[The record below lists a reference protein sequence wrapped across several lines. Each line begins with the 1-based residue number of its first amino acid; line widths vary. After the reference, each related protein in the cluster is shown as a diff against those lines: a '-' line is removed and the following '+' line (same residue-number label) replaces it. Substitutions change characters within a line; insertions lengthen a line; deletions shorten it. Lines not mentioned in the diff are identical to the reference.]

1 MKLRKCCVN
10 DTVIHSNSRMILGI
24 EHIGLCAQ
32 DPETLIEWYVRVL
45 GFRIMLSMPERR
57 TYFIQD
63 RNIGM
68 IEVYPSTAVT
78 PQMDNVHSGL
88 RHIAIAITGFE
99 EELARLKKSGV
110 DIPENMIVKTPSMK
124 LAFFRDPEGNLLH
137 LVEREHP
144 LTDRS

>member
-1 MKLRKCCVN
+1 
-10 DTVIHSNSRMILGI
+10 MILGI
-24 EHIGLCAQ
+24 EHIGLSAQ
-32 DPETLIEWYVRVL
+32 DPETLIEWYIRVL
-45 GFRIMLSMPERR
+45 GFKTILSIPERR

-63 RNIGM
+63 RNIGI
-68 IEVYPSTAVT
+68 IEFYPSTAVT

-88 RHIAIAITGFE
+88 RHIAIGITGFE
-99 EELARLKKSGV
+99 EELTRLKKSGV

-137 LVEREHP
+137 FVEREHS